1 MRKMMAGAW
10 LGAAFLCTSILA
22 ASAADYFPPKGDAW
36 AKHTPQ
42 QEGIDPVKMQQAID
56 YAISAE
62 IAYPPELAKV
72 ADVRDLTTAVPMKY
86 ANEVMNS
93 PLGPLKKHAP
103 ARFPMI

>member
-1 MRKMMAGAW
+1 MRRTLFGAW
-10 LGAAFLCTSILA
+10 LSTALLSTSILA

-36 AKHTPQ
+36 AQHTPQ
-42 QEGIDPVKMQQAID
+42 QEGLDAAKMQQAID

-103 ARFPMI
+103 ANGII